1 MGDGVFFLGKYRTK
15 LVVKGICFIAI
26 IFYWMVVHLQCGN
39 ANVFSF
45 ICVNKLPESFWISF
59 QAVSNVVV
67 NIVFVRFC
75 FSSLLSE
82 FLKFFPVAF

>member
-1 MGDGVFFLGKYRTK
+1 MGDGVIFLGKYRTK

-26 IFYWMVVHLQCGN
+26 IYYWLVVHSKCGN
-39 ANVFSF
+39 ANVFSI
-45 ICVNKLPESFWISF
+45 ICLNKLPESFWISF

-75 FSSLLSE
+75 
-82 FLKFFPVAF
+82 